1 MTMIR
6 QEERRPVWRRLGTDV
21 SGLSPAEALAKAG
34 ADYEVGIV
42 PLVASVPDH
51 LFSGVVGEPVNLAKP
66 VPRKSLTY
74 RLDNGEPIAPVGSR
88 YHVVQTKEVLSLVE
102 AMTGAGWQPEFAGT
116 FNNNSAVFMAGKMD
130 LALKTREIDP
140 YLCFVNSFDGS
151 TGVKFACTPFRP
163 FCTNQIRAIFGK
175 RTERPVIS
183 LRHTTHILKRA
194 ETARELLGLTTAYYR
209 YMDEQVD
216 RLLDKVLTEQ
226 MLAQALDIVAP
237 VKEDAPDFVR
247 ERKEQ
252 KRSLVINTLRTSPT
266 IDDRDRDSAWGLYNA
281 VTELEQWNREV
292 FPTQVQAEKMFG
304 NHLGMIPMTNPSDR
318 ILRLLT
324 APQLV

>member
-1 MTMIR
+1 MIQHDQR
-6 QEERRPVWRRLGTDV
+6 TAVWRRLGTNV
-21 SGLSPAEALAKAG
+21 IGLTPAEALAKAG

-42 PLVASVPDH
+42 PLVASVPDT
-51 LFSGVVGEPVNLAKP
+51 LVSAVAGQEMSVAKR
-66 VPRKSLTY
+66 VPRKNLTY
-74 RLDNGEPIAPVGSR
+74 RLDNGEPIAPVGAR

-130 LALKTREIDP
+130 MALKTREIDP

-163 FCTNQIRAIFGK
+163 FCTNQIRAIFSK
-175 RTERPVIS
+175 RGERPVIS

-194 ETARELLGLTTAYYR
+194 DTARELLGLTTAYYR
-209 YMDEQVD
+209 YMDEQVE

-226 MLAQALDIVAP
+226 MLSQALDIVAP
-237 VKEDAPDFVR
+237 IKQDAPDFVR

-252 KRSLVINTLRTSPT
+252 KRAMLVHTLRTSPT
-266 IDDRDRDSAWGLYNA
+266 IEDRDRDSAWGLYNA
-281 VTELEQWNREV
+281 MTELEQWNREQL
-292 FPTQVQAEKMFG
+292 PTQAQAEKMFG
-304 NHLGMIPMTNPSDR
+304 NHLGMVPMTNPSDR
-318 ILRLLT
+318 MLRVLT
-324 APQLV
+324 APYFG